1 MQASVILCIE
11 NRVLCV
17 FFSLISTQ
25 QLCQLCYHS
34 LGKSH
39 GWHTNTPRLRKSLW
53 NPASERNL
61 RPLQPHG
68 SISAMRQLLVS
79 MLLVRRGC
87 HQHLR
92 RVHKKSRKHYR
103 ALQRTLL
110 RRGKSTNGS
119 GYLWKQQ
126 TENMQLNKC
135 RPSLSHCLPHGTP
148 SALMCGYM
156 SAKNVSLPKRSRITE
171 RMSSSLI

>member
-1 MQASVILCIE
+1 MPLERERAKVKRMRTSVILCIE

-17 FFSLISTQ
+17 FFFLVF
-25 QLCQLCYHS
+25 HS
-34 LGKSH
+34 ATVPAVLTASVSHRVGIRTHRVNVSVSGTRQAKKS
-39 GWHTNTPRLRKSLW
+39 
-53 NPASERNL
+53 L

-92 RVHKKSRKHYR
+92 RVYNKSRKHYR

-110 RRGKSTNGS
+110 RRGNSTNAVPL
-119 GYLWKQQ
+119 YR
-126 TENMQLNKC
+126 T
-135 RPSLSHCLPHGTP
+135 
-148 SALMCGYM
+148 AY
-156 SAKNVSLPKRSRITE
+156 
-171 RMSSSLI
+171 RMEHRQH